1 MPTIRIKSTKRYP
14 DANLMLHMNYVNDS
28 LSALFSRMKRYTLK
42 LKYIWKFDKNTFY
55 VNGRFAPGVG

>member
-1 MPTIRIKSTKRYP
+1 
-14 DANLMLHMNYVNDS
+14 MLHMNYVNDS
-28 LSALFSRMKRYTLK
+28 LSALFSRMKKYTLK